1 MSMSTSS
8 RIPAPLDVCARAN
21 DEHCQLSV
29 RFDDQC
35 VLIPK
40 HSHRHRLPRMVT
52 KSYSLPLWKRRA
64 SSSGGSASPET
75 DAFVPEDSHVILRV
89 PIPSFSSKAQS
100 PTRTRHSGPKP
111 LSPCLVQRSPSGSS
125 TFPQAASGSPQS
137 SRRPMRTAS
146 LSPSRSDI
154 ITIPLRPCCAAC
166 EAVTEASL
174 SQGDTWT
181 EHFSR
186 SARRRRSFSPDDGPR
201 TITVEGSIAAA
212 SFGLG
217 RGVPISVDE
226 VDKRRRSSDSVMTTV
241 WLNEEGENTT
251 LGGKSAVQMNEPLM
265 VGTQRSSSPLRLPN
279 LVVPLTPRIPEE
291 EDGEDDE
298 DQLFPLPSP
307 RRSPG
312 TSPAPSPSASAS
324 CIGLGRPSGSPVP
337 SNSSSVS
344 LGTKTCKDHFLAPPV
359 SRSSSSLSLA
369 KTTESDEL
377 SPRAPSPHVLAT
389 APSISARPYTRSQ
402 SPQTSYAPSPSTT
415 TCPQAGADREQPPL
429 PAPSASAPVSIPFY
443 TPEGSRSHRATRSFV
458 HSSPSTSPNLRT
470 PPNKTRHG
478 SLSLARPRHIIADV
492 LRSVS
497 AVGGGTSGIGI
508 RV

>member
-1 MSMSTSS
+1 MSTS
-8 RIPAPLDVCARAN
+8 RHTPLDICSQAS

-29 RFDDQC
+29 RFNDQC
-35 VLIPK
+35 ILIPK
-40 HSHRHRLPRMVT
+40 HPQRHRLPRMVT
-52 KSYSLPLWKRRA
+52 KSYSLPLWKRRP
-64 SSSGGSASPET
+64 SSSGGPSSSPEADT
-75 DAFVPEDSHVILRV
+75 FVPEDSHVVLRV

-100 PTRTRHSGPKP
+100 PTRNSGPKP
-111 LSPCLVQRSPSGSS
+111 LSPCLVHRSPSGVSAP
-125 TFPQAASGSPQS
+125 PQTTPGSPQTP
-137 SRRPMRTAS
+137 RRPTRSAS
-146 LSPSRSDI
+146 LSPSRTDL
-154 ITIPLRPCCAAC
+154 ITIPLRPCCAGC

-186 SARRRRSFSPDDGPR
+186 SARRRRSLSADEGPR
-201 TITVEGSIAAA
+201 TITVEGSVAAA

-226 VDKRRRSSDSVMTTV
+226 VDKRRRSSDSVVTASM
-241 WLNEEGENTT
+241 WLNEEGDNVVVNT
-251 LGGKSAVQMNEPLM
+251 QC
-265 VGTQRSSSPLRLPN
+265 SSSPLRIPN
-279 LVVPLTPRIPEE
+279 LAVPSTPRIPEE
-291 EDGEDDE
+291 DDAEDDE

-344 LGTKTCKDHFLAPPV
+344 LGTKMNRDQFLVPPV

-369 KTTESDEL
+369 KTAESDENL
-377 SPRAPSPHVLAT
+377 PRAPSPHVLAT
-389 APSISARPYTRSQ
+389 AASISARPFSCSP
-402 SPQTSYAPSPSTT
+402 SPQTACAPSISMPPSIRTEGL
-415 TCPQAGADREQPPL
+415 GADADAKQPPL
-429 PAPSASAPVSIPFY
+429 TTPSSACVPVPTSLHMQN
-443 TPEGSRSHRATRSFV
+443 GSRSHNST
-458 HSSPSTSPNLRT
+458 HSLVNSPPSTSPNLSTSLHKR
-470 PPNKTRHG
+470 RHG

-492 LRSVS
+492 LRG
-497 AVGGGTSGIGI
+497 VGVVGSGAGGIGV

>member
-1 MSMSTSS
+1 MV
-8 RIPAPLDVCARAN
+8 PAPLNVCARAN

-40 HSHRHRLPRMVT
+40 HPHRHRIPRMVT
-52 KSYSLPLWKRRA
+52 KSYSLPLWKRRS

-75 DAFVPEDSHVILRV
+75 DAFVPEDSHIVLRV

-100 PTRTRHSGPKP
+100 PTPTRHSDPKP
-111 LSPCLVQRSPSGSS
+111 LSPCLVQRSPSSS
-125 TFPQAASGSPQS
+125 FAFPQAASGSPQS
-137 SRRPMRTAS
+137 PRRPTRTAS

-154 ITIPLRPCCAAC
+154 ITVPLRPCCAAC

-186 SARRRRSFSPDDGPR
+186 SARRRRSCSPDEGPR

-226 VDKRRRSSDSVMTTV
+226 VDKRRRSSDSAVTTAV
-241 WLNEEGENTT
+241 WLNGEENTT
-251 LGGKSAVQMNEPLM
+251 LGEMSAVRMDGPLM
-265 VGTQRSSSPLRLPN
+265 VDTQRSSSPLRLPN
-279 LVVPLTPRIPEE
+279 FAVPSTPRIPEE

-344 LGTKTCKDHFLAPPV
+344 LGTKMTKDQFLAPPV

-389 APSISARPYTRSQ
+389 APSISARPYTRS
-402 SPQTSYAPSPSTT
+402 SSLQTSYAPSHSTPAWT
-415 TCPQAGADREQPPL
+415 EGLGAGADRELPPL
-429 PAPSASAPVSIPFY
+429 PSSASTPVSIPFHM
-443 TPEGSRSHRATRSFV
+443 PGGSRSHRVTRSLV
-458 HSSPSTSPNLRT
+458 PSSPSTSPNLST
-470 PPNKTRHG
+470 SHNKRRHG

-492 LRSVS
+492 LRGVGV
-497 AVGGGTSGIGI
+497 VGGGAVGIGV